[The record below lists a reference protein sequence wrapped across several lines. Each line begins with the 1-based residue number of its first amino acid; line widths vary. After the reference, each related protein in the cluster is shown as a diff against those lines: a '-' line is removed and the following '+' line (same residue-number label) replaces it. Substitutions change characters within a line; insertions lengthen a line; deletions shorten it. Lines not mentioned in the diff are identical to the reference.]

1 MSPADALYMGMYFTG
16 LMETVSRVSNVS
28 ERSMYGGFVP
38 LWVPST
44 VPDDTSDR
52 LDERSIY
59 VTS

>member
-1 MSPADALYMGMYFTG
+1 MGMYFTG